1 MCKRMRKR
9 RRTVFV
15 ATDGYIYADG
25 VKVARRVERDGK
37 AYLQFPDRCK
47 RRSSERGSDM
57 AEVSAEEFD
66 QVILN
71 GPCPPDFSY

>member
-9 RRTVFV
+9 RRTMFV
-15 ATDGYIYADG
+15 DTDGYTYVDG
-25 VKVARRVERDGK
+25 VKVARRIERDGK

-66 QVILN
+66 KAILD
-71 GPCPPDFSY
+71 GPGPDHID